1 MRPQVLSAEED
12 RERNELLLMRAED
25 TRTRDLRLARNR
37 AAERQ
42 QRKCMTSGTCWF
54 LIHELLDD
62 GHDVHTAAALLRK
75 RSPLLRRRRRSAF
88 AAAFLLAW
96 PGRILL
102 VKCNKRDSKTNAA

>member
-42 QRKCMTSGTCWF
+42 RRADRRAAEEQA
-54 LIHELLDD
+54 
-62 GHDVHTAAALLRK
+62 HTA
-75 RSPLLRRRRRSAF
+75 
-88 AAAFLLAW
+88 
-96 PGRILL
+96 
-102 VKCNKRDSKTNAA
+102 